1 MTQAESYRNLYEMLT
16 RRVTVGH
23 LGIITPDGYP
33 RAVPVNFA
41 AVGEKVYF
49 HGASS
54 GEKYDAFAAGQ
65 RVTFSIDL
73 PYSAIP
79 SYWRSED
86 YACPATQFF
95 KSVLIRGRGAI
106 VNDTTEKATA
116 LQTLM
121 EKHQPEGGFER
132 ITGDDPLYSKA
143 LAEVTV
149 FRIDP
154 DRIDVREKFGD
165 HLSRETRQQL
175 IGKLRER
182 GRKRDLET
190 ALEMEKRLDRPTPP
204 KEKK

>member
-1 MTQAESYRNLYEMLT
+1 MAEVDPEGSAYESVT
-16 RRVTVGH
+16 SRVTVGH

-33 RAVPVNFA
+33 RTVPVNFA
-41 AVGEKVYF
+41 AIGDKVYF

-54 GEKYDAFAAGQ
+54 GEKYDAFATGR

-73 PYSAIP
+73 PLSAIP
-79 SYWRSED
+79 SYWRSEG

-106 VNDTTEKATA
+106 VNDTAEKARA
-116 LQTLM
+116 LQALM

-182 GRKRDLET
+182 GRERDLET
-190 ALEMEKRLDRPTPP
+190 AREMEKRLDRPTPP